1 MREITPLLQIRQVA
15 HLVEHHMQPARAPRA
30 KEHTNNPVQ
39 RPNFRGQGTK
49 QGTPWLDS
57 SPQTPLVHRDN
68 SGQEN
73 KRTSVDLA
81 RGKVSG
87 GSRQKA
93 VVGRTSLGGS
103 LCREQRHP
111 CPGEPN
117 PRLIATSLGGSLFRE
132 WTHPFPGE
140 PIPRLS
146 TTSLGGSLS
155 SEWTQPFTG
164 EPIPRLSTMLSSPE
178 LNC

>member
-1 MREITPLLQIRQVA
+1 MSQAVTPEAVTLASPTPLRQAPIAPQIGVGVGVLYSNTTFIRETTPLLQIRQVA
-15 HLVEHHMQPARAPRA
+15 QLMEHYMQPARAPRA

-111 CPGEPN
+111 N
-117 PRLIATSLGGSLFRE
+117 PRSWR
-132 WTHPFPGE
+132 
-140 PIPRLS
+140 
-146 TTSLGGSLS
+146 
-155 SEWTQPFTG
+155 
-164 EPIPRLSTMLSSPE
+164 
-178 LNC
+178 

>member
-1 MREITPLLQIRQVA
+1 
-15 HLVEHHMQPARAPRA
+15 MQPARAPRA

-57 SPQTPLVHRDN
+57 RPQTPLVHRDN

-111 CPGEPN
+111 CPGELKFVIN
-117 PRLIATSLGGSLFRE
+117 PDPTPVVKLKIPKKPGPQKSLQEVAAARATENLRRDKKGKVREQVDLFVVAQKAQVVLCYHKKGRQKE
-132 WTHPFPGE
+132 N
-140 PIPRLS
+140 L
-146 TTSLGGSLS
+146 
-155 SEWTQPFTG
+155 
-164 EPIPRLSTMLSSPE
+164 
-178 LNC
+178 